1 MSKET
6 LSTSE
11 KEVPKHKNALEEKY
25 KEKEPLNPDNIKEQ
39 RSLLPDPSGW
49 RLLVLP
55 FTPKEKTKGGVIL
68 TDKTIEDSQLTASV
82 ALVLDTGDDAYKDK
96 EKFPSGAWC
105 KQDDWV
111 LITRYAGSRI
121 RIDGGELRIIN
132 DDEILA
138 VIDDPRDILPAN
150 IL

>member
-1 MSKET
+1 MSK
-6 LSTSE
+6 LI
-11 KEVPKHKNALEEKY
+11 VPKHIWDGKAVEKQKKELEKV
-25 KEKEPLNPDNIKEQ
+25 PN
-39 RSLLPDPSGW
+39 PSGY
-49 RLLVLP
+49 RITLFPLKLDS
-55 FTPKEKTKGGVIL
+55 KTKSGIIL
-68 TDKTIEDSQLTASV
+68 TDDTVQESQLTTNICK
-82 ALVLDTGDDAYKDK
+82 VLKVGPDAYKDK
-96 EKFPSGAWC
+96 DKFPTGPWC
-105 KQDDWV
+105 KTDDWV

>member
-1 MSKET
+1 MNK
-6 LSTSE
+6 LI
-11 KEVPKHKNALEEKY
+11 VPKHVWDGKAVEKQKKELEKVPNPTGY
-25 KEKEPLNPDNIKEQ
+25 RLTLFPLKLE
-39 RSLLPDPSGW
+39 S
-49 RLLVLP
+49 
-55 FTPKEKTKGGVIL
+55 KTKSGIIL
-68 TDKTIEDSQLTASV
+68 TDDTVQESQLTTNICK
-82 ALVLDTGDDAYKDK
+82 VLKIGPEAYKDK
-96 EKFPSGAWC
+96 DKFPSGPWC
-105 KQDDWV
+105 KVDDWV

>member
-1 MSKET
+1 MSNK
-6 LSTSE
+6 LI
-11 KEVPKHKNALEEKY
+11 VPKHVWDTKTPVKVKKELEKIPQPCGFRIVLF
-25 KEKEPLNPDNIKEQ
+25 PLKLE
-39 RSLLPDPSGW
+39 S
-49 RLLVLP
+49 
-55 FTPKEKTKGGVIL
+55 KTSAGLYL
-68 TDKTIEDSQLTASV
+68 TDDTVEQSQIMTNV
-82 ALVLDTGDDAYKDK
+82 CKVLKLGKSSYKDK
-96 EKFPSGAWC
+96 TRFPDGPWC
-105 KQDDWV
+105 KEGDWV

>member
-1 MSKET
+1 M
-6 LSTSE
+6 
-11 KEVPKHKNALEEKY
+11 PKHVWDGKAVEKQK
-25 KEKEPLNPDNIKEQ
+25 KEIEKVPNPTGYRIVLFPLKLD
-39 RSLLPDPSGW
+39 S
-49 RLLVLP
+49 
-55 FTPKEKTKGGVIL
+55 KTKSGIIL
-68 TDKTIEDSQLTASV
+68 TDETVAESQITTNICK
-82 ALVLDTGDDAYKDK
+82 VLKVGPDAYKDK
-96 EKFPSGAWC
+96 DKFPTGPWC
-105 KQDDWV
+105 KTDDWV

>member
-1 MSKET
+1 MTKPKLIVPQHIWDGKAVEKQKKEMEKVPNPTGYRIT
-6 LSTSE
+6 LF
-11 KEVPKHKNALEEKY
+11 
-25 KEKEPLNPDNIKEQ
+25 PLKLD
-39 RSLLPDPSGW
+39 S
-49 RLLVLP
+49 
-55 FTPKEKTKGGVIL
+55 KTKSGIHL
-68 TDKTIEDSQLTASV
+68 TDETVQESQLTTNICK
-82 ALVLDTGDDAYKDK
+82 VLKVGPDAYKDK
-96 EKFPSGAWC
+96 NKFPTGPWC
-105 KQDDWV
+105 KEDDWV

>member
-1 MSKET
+1 MSK
-6 LSTSE
+6 LI
-11 KEVPKHKNALEEKY
+11 VPKHVWDGKAVEKQ
-25 KEKEPLNPDNIKEQ
+25 KKVIEKVPNPNGYRIVLFPLKLD
-39 RSLLPDPSGW
+39 S
-49 RLLVLP
+49 
-55 FTPKEKTKGGVIL
+55 KTKSGIIL
-68 TDKTIEDSQLTASV
+68 TDETVAESQITTNICK
-82 ALVLDTGDDAYKDK
+82 VLKVGPDAYKDK
-96 EKFPSGAWC
+96 DKFPTGPWC
-105 KQDDWV
+105 KTDDWV

>member
-1 MSKET
+1 MSK
-6 LSTSE
+6 LI
-11 KEVPKHKNALEEKY
+11 VPKHVWDGKAVEKQK
-25 KEKEPLNPDNIKEQ
+25 KEMEKVPNPTGYRITLFPLKLD
-39 RSLLPDPSGW
+39 S
-49 RLLVLP
+49 
-55 FTPKEKTKGGVIL
+55 KTKSGIHL
-68 TDKTIEDSQLTASV
+68 TDETVQESQLTTNICK
-82 ALVLDTGDDAYKDK
+82 VLKVGPDAYKDK
-96 EKFPSGAWC
+96 DKFPTGPWC
-105 KQDDWV
+105 KEDDWV

>member
-1 MSKET
+1 MSK
-6 LSTSE
+6 LI
-11 KEVPKHKNALEEKY
+11 VPKHVWDGKAVEKQK
-25 KEKEPLNPDNIKEQ
+25 KEIEKVPNSTGYRIVLFPLKLD
-39 RSLLPDPSGW
+39 S
-49 RLLVLP
+49 
-55 FTPKEKTKGGVIL
+55 KTKSGIIL
-68 TDKTIEDSQLTASV
+68 TDETVAESQITTNICK
-82 ALVLDTGDDAYKDK
+82 VLKVGPDAYKDK
-96 EKFPSGAWC
+96 DKFPTGPWC
-105 KQDDWV
+105 KTDDWV

>member
-1 MSKET
+1 MTTKPK
-6 LSTSE
+6 LI
-11 KEVPKHKNALEEKY
+11 VPKHVWDGKAVEKQKKELEKV
-25 KEKEPLNPDNIKEQ
+25 PN
-39 RSLLPDPSGW
+39 PSGY
-49 RLLVLP
+49 RITLFPLKLDN
-55 FTPKEKTKGGVIL
+55 KTKSGIHL
-68 TDKTIEDSQLTASV
+68 TDETVQESQLTTNICK
-82 ALVLDTGDDAYKDK
+82 VLKVGPDAYKDK
-96 EKFPSGAWC
+96 DKFPTGPWC

>member
-1 MSKET
+1 MTTKPK
-6 LSTSE
+6 LI
-11 KEVPKHKNALEEKY
+11 VPKHVWDGKAVEKQK
-25 KEKEPLNPDNIKEQ
+25 KELDKVPNPTGYRITLFPLKLD
-39 RSLLPDPSGW
+39 S
-49 RLLVLP
+49 
-55 FTPKEKTKGGVIL
+55 KTKSGIIL
-68 TDKTIEDSQLTASV
+68 TDDTVQESQLTTNICK
-82 ALVLDTGDDAYKDK
+82 VLKVGPDAYKDK
-96 EKFPSGAWC
+96 DKFPTGPWC
-105 KQDDWV
+105 KEDDWV

>member
-1 MSKET
+1 MNKT
-6 LSTSE
+6 ATKLI
-11 KEVPKHKNALEEKY
+11 VPKHVWDGKAVEKQK
-25 KEKEPLNPDNIKEQ
+25 KEIEKVPNPTGYRIVLFPLKLD
-39 RSLLPDPSGW
+39 S
-49 RLLVLP
+49 
-55 FTPKEKTKGGVIL
+55 KTKSGIIL
-68 TDKTIEDSQLTASV
+68 TDETVAESQITTNICK
-82 ALVLDTGDDAYKDK
+82 VLKVGPDAYKDK
-96 EKFPSGAWC
+96 EKFPTGPWC
-105 KQDDWV
+105 KTDDWV

>member
-1 MSKET
+1 MTKPKLIVPNHIWDGKAVEKQKKEMEKVPTPTGYRIT
-6 LSTSE
+6 LF
-11 KEVPKHKNALEEKY
+11 
-25 KEKEPLNPDNIKEQ
+25 PL
-39 RSLLPDPSGW
+39 
-49 RLLVLP
+49 RLDS
-55 FTPKEKTKGGVIL
+55 KTKSGIHL
-68 TDKTIEDSQLTASV
+68 TDETVQESQLTTNICK
-82 ALVLDTGDDAYKDK
+82 VLKVGPDAYKDK
-96 EKFPSGAWC
+96 DKFPTGPWC
-105 KQDDWV
+105 KEDDWV

>member
-1 MSKET
+1 MNKT
-6 LSTSE
+6 ATKLI
-11 KEVPKHKNALEEKY
+11 VPKHVWDGKAVEKQK
-25 KEKEPLNPDNIKEQ
+25 KEMEKVPNPTGYRITLFPLKLD
-39 RSLLPDPSGW
+39 S
-49 RLLVLP
+49 
-55 FTPKEKTKGGVIL
+55 KTKSGIHL
-68 TDKTIEDSQLTASV
+68 TDETVQESQLTTNICK
-82 ALVLDTGDDAYKDK
+82 VLKVGPDAYKDK
-96 EKFPSGAWC
+96 DKFPTGPWC
-105 KQDDWV
+105 KEDDWV

>member
-1 MSKET
+1 MTTKPK
-6 LSTSE
+6 LI
-11 KEVPKHKNALEEKY
+11 VPKHVWDGKAVEKQK
-25 KEKEPLNPDNIKEQ
+25 KELDKVPNPTGYRITLFPLKLD
-39 RSLLPDPSGW
+39 S
-49 RLLVLP
+49 
-55 FTPKEKTKGGVIL
+55 KTKSGIIL
-68 TDKTIEDSQLTASV
+68 TDDTVQESQLTTNICK
-82 ALVLDTGDDAYKDK
+82 VLKVGPDAYKDK
-96 EKFPSGAWC
+96 DKFPTGPWC

>member
-1 MSKET
+1 MTKPKLIVPQHIWDGKAVEKQKKEMDKVPNPTGYRIT
-6 LSTSE
+6 LF
-11 KEVPKHKNALEEKY
+11 
-25 KEKEPLNPDNIKEQ
+25 PLKLD
-39 RSLLPDPSGW
+39 S
-49 RLLVLP
+49 
-55 FTPKEKTKGGVIL
+55 KTKSGIHL
-68 TDKTIEDSQLTASV
+68 TDETVQESQLTTNICK
-82 ALVLDTGDDAYKDK
+82 VLKVGPDAYKDK
-96 EKFPSGAWC
+96 DKFPTGPWC
-105 KQDDWV
+105 KEDDWV

>member
-1 MSKET
+1 MSK
-6 LSTSE
+6 LI
-11 KEVPKHKNALEEKY
+11 VPKHIWDGKAVEKQK
-25 KEKEPLNPDNIKEQ
+25 KEIEKVPNPTGYRIVLFPLKLD
-39 RSLLPDPSGW
+39 S
-49 RLLVLP
+49 
-55 FTPKEKTKGGVIL
+55 KTKSGIIL
-68 TDKTIEDSQLTASV
+68 TDETVAESQITTNICK
-82 ALVLDTGDDAYKDK
+82 VLKVGPDAYKDK
-96 EKFPSGAWC
+96 DKFPTGPWC
-105 KQDDWV
+105 KTDDWV